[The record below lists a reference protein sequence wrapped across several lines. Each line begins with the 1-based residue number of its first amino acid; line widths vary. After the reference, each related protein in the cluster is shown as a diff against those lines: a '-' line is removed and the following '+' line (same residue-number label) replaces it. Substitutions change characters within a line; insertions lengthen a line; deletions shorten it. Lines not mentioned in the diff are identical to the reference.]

1 MHLENLNSREELL
14 VELFQQWADETAITI
29 NILPKSGSSREYFR
43 IKSENKSAI
52 GVYNQDQREN
62 EAFIEF
68 SKDFKKKGLKVPE
81 IYADKKE
88 YGIYLQ
94 EDLGGETIYQR
105 IEKIRN
111 EENYQEQLYSLIKTA
126 VDDLVDFQYKADKNL
141 DYSLSYPREAFDRQ
155 SMNWD
160 LSYFKYYFL
169 KLADIEFD
177 EQHLENDFNDLID
190 ILLKSGPKLFLFR
203 DFQTRNIMIKDDE
216 LFYIDYQ
223 GGRKGS
229 IHYDLASIL
238 FDSKA
243 DIPQSM
249 RDKLVNDYCDK
260 ANEVFDID
268 REKFNREFY
277 FFVLIRIMQAMGAYG
292 FRGFYEGKTHF
303 LKSIPFAVN
312 NLNWILKN
320 INFEGNI
327 QYLLSTLKK
336 ITTSKKLLDI
346 ANQDVLKVSINS
358 FSYKKGIPQDT
369 SGNGGGFVFDCRW
382 IHNPGRYQEYKT
394 LNGRDQAVIDF
405 LDKEPDMHIHL
416 QSVFSLVDRSV
427 KRFIDR
433 GFTHLMVNFGCTGG
447 QHRSVYS
454 AEKLAKYLKK
464 NFNIRVD
471 VHHIEQ
477 NIRIE
482 NYKE

>member
-1 MHLENLNSREELL
+1 MHLENLNSRERLI
-14 VELFQQWADETAITI
+14 VELFEQWAEETAITV
-29 NILPKSGSSREYFR
+29 NALPKSGSSREYFR
-43 IKSENKSAI
+43 IKSENKSAV
-52 GVYNQDQREN
+52 GVYNIDQREN
-62 EAFIEF
+62 LAFLEF
-68 SKDFKKKGLKVPE
+68 SKDFRKKGLKVPE

-94 EDLGGETIYQR
+94 QDLGNETIYQR
-105 IEKIRN
+105 IEKIRKNDNYEN
-111 EENYQEQLYSLIKTA
+111 ELYSIIKNA
-126 VDDLVDFQYKADKNL
+126 VEDLVDFQFEADKNL

-177 EQHLENDFNDLID
+177 EQLLENDFNELIE
-190 ILLKSGPKLFLFR
+190 ILLKSEPKYFLFR
-203 DFQTRNIMIKDDE
+203 DFQTRNIMIKDNE
-216 LFYIDYQ
+216 LYYIDYQ
-223 GGRKGS
+223 GGRKGA

-243 DIPQSM
+243 DIPQEM
-249 RDKLVNDYCDK
+249 RDKLVNDFCAK
-260 ANEVFDID
+260 SKTVFDLNKD
-268 REKFNREFY
+268 KFKQEFY

-303 LKSIPFAVN
+303 LKSIPFAIN
-312 NLNWILKN
+312 NLSWILEN
-320 INFEGNI
+320 INFEGKI
-327 QYLLSTLKK
+327 KYLLSTLNK
-336 ITTSKKLLDI
+336 ITQSKKLLQI
-346 ANQDVLKVSINS
+346 ANQEVLKVSINS

-382 IHNPGRYQEYKT
+382 IHNPGRYQEYKK
-394 LNGRDQAVIDF
+394 LNGRDQAVIEF

-416 QSVFSLVDRSV
+416 QSVFSLIDRSV
-427 KRFIDR
+427 RRFIDR
-433 GFTHLMVNFGCTGG
+433 DFTHLMVNFGCTGG

-464 NFNIRVD
+464 NFNIQVD

-477 NIRIE
+477 NIKIE